1 MSITSSDWRDAI
13 LDHFRPEIA
22 ATTRLTVAADP
33 DELLVEQ
40 GVLSRLREAGFEL
53 VPFDDPVAFRF
64 LYERRFREVWDRGEP
79 TRLVVVLR
87 TNGAEVEQ
95 LPYDLLQ
102 EARRERRVLRFNVA
116 ELFPALVPSVVRS
129 VDRRWFDA
137 IHAAT
142 VQHRPSAL
150 GERQTRDFLLR
161 HVFEVTPEHI
171 KTPEQ
176 LLRYLLQRHHRGIV
190 APESIDSYFIERLVQ
205 TDRWGDW
212 PLSTI
217 VPNRETFFAFLQ
229 ERWPRFLAKKVAPAK
244 PLGVAEPEGEYG
256 LHVPGPL
263 DLPFEHDDVRVYIDN
278 LFVEGVLAPVAAP
291 PGLPTGWWTVGTLRE
306 NTPENQRNR
315 FDRLTTTID
324 EAVPG
329 PHADRLAWLEF
340 APRFAEWLALR
351 WGLGL
356 PAAAAAPVADLHAR
370 VESSFSA
377 WIEAHYPALS
387 NLPYLPLPTMVHQIP
402 QFLRHKLGRDTRR
415 ALLVVDGLAI
425 DQWAV
430 LRDQL
435 DERHGGGF
443 ALEEHAVFGW
453 VPTLTSVSRQ
463 AIFAG
468 LPPLYFASS
477 IGSTYR
483 EKDHWQRVWAE
494 AGLAGPAVGYVC
506 HGYDA
511 GWAGFVAEVRN
522 VAHNPRCRA
531 LGVVV
536 NTIDR
541 TMHGM
546 EHGSAGMH
554 AMVRHWAGQGE
565 MQGLLALLL
574 DAGFEVFL
582 TADHGSIEA
591 VGIGKPNVGV
601 TAETRGE
608 RVHVFDNALLRDQ
621 LAAKVPGSTPWSG
634 AGLPDDYYALLAPG
648 RGAFVKEGVVTV
660 AHGGVSVEEV
670 IVPFVRIRRSP

>member
-1 MSITSSDWRDAI
+1 MSITSSDWRDTI

-22 ATTRLTVAADP
+22 ATTRITIAADP

-87 TNGAEVEQ
+87 TNGVDVER

-102 EARRERRVLRFNVA
+102 EARREHRVLRFNIA

-142 VQHRPSAL
+142 VQHAPNAL

-161 HVFEVTPEHI
+161 HVFDVTPEHI

-176 LLRYLLQRHHRGIV
+176 FLRYLLQRHHRQTV
-190 APESIDSYFIERLVQ
+190 VPEAIDGYLIERLIQ
-205 TDRWGDW
+205 SGRWQDW
-212 PLSTI
+212 PLTSI
-217 VPNRETFFAFLQ
+217 VPNREAFFAFLQ
-229 ERWPRFLAKKVAPAK
+229 ERWPWFLAKKVATAK
-244 PLGVAEPEGEYG
+244 PPGVAEPSAEYG
-256 LHVPGPL
+256 LHVPGPV
-263 DLPFEHDDVRVYIDN
+263 DLPFEHEDVRVYIDS
-278 LFVEGVLAPVAAP
+278 LFIEGLLIPIVPPLGLAP
-291 PGLPTGWWTVGTLRE
+291 GWWMVGTLRE
-306 NTPENQRNR
+306 DTRESQRAR
-315 FDRLTTTID
+315 FGRLTTTVGEGI
-324 EAVPG
+324 PG

-340 APRFAEWLALR
+340 APRFAEWLSLR
-351 WGLGL
+351 WRLGL
-356 PAAAAAPVADLHAR
+356 PDAAGASVSDLHAR
-370 VESSFSA
+370 VESTFSE
-377 WIEAHYPALS
+377 WIKAHYAALS

-402 QFLRHKLGRDTRR
+402 QFLRHKLGRNTRR

-425 DQWAV
+425 DQWTV
-430 LRDQL
+430 LRDGL
-435 DERHGGGF
+435 DGRHGGSF
-443 ALEEHAVFGW
+443 VLEEHAVFGW

-468 LPPLYFASS
+468 LPPFYFASS

-483 EKDHWQRVWAE
+483 EKEHWQRVWAE

-506 HGYDA
+506 HGYDTA
-511 GWAGFVAEVRN
+511 WPGFVAEVRDL
-522 VAHNPRCRA
+522 VQNPRCRA

-536 NTIDR
+536 NTVDR

-546 EHGSAGMH
+546 ELGSAGMH

-565 MQGLLALLL
+565 MRGLLDLLL

-582 TADHGSIEA
+582 TADHGNIEA
-591 VGIGKPNVGV
+591 VGVGKPNVGV

-608 RVHVFDNALLRDQ
+608 RVHVFDSALLRDQ
-621 LAAKVPGSTPWSG
+621 LAAKVPGSNPWSG
-634 AGLPDDYYALLAPG
+634 AGLPDDYHALLAPG
-648 RGAFVKEGVVTV
+648 RSAFVKEGVVTV
-660 AHGGVSVEEV
+660 AHGGISVEEV
-670 IVPFVRIRRSP
+670 IVPFVRIRRSA